1 MLLSPANNISA
12 KRPNLVMDTSNL
24 VMDTRLTSNFAKV
37 KNGYVYGGEAYSLS
51 IKKCG
56 EDKDYWKALINTGN
70 EAEGYNEELSKT
82 INNILEML
90 KKDKM

>member
-37 KNGYVYGGEAYSLS
+37 KNEYVYVDGAYSLS
-51 IKKCG
+51 IKKRS
-56 EDKDYWKALINTGN
+56 EDMDYWKALINTEN
-70 EAEGYNEELSKT
+70 VAEGYNVELSKT
-82 INNILEML
+82 INNILKKL